1 VKRGVARIAGVA
13 ALAATVS
20 VAILAQGPSQLGL
33 EEVFADYW
41 GWRLADTPELA
52 TFMGRTDYNDRWTD
66 LSKAARDKRRA
77 ERQEYLQK
85 ALYFAPGTLNASQ
98 KLSVA
103 LLEYQVRDALDNGPY
118 LEIIETVSQADG
130 FHNDVFETIDAMPA
144 RTSKDYENIIARI
157 RKVPTLVDQTIDLLR
172 EQITAGQT
180 QPSNVVTMMLDQ
192 MEAQSRAT
200 ADDSPLLDAFRRF
213 PASLPAADRDRLKR
227 DAADAFTKAFV
238 PSWRKA
244 QMFLRTEYLPKARPQ
259 TAITSMPMGKE
270 AYAALIRH
278 YTTTK
283 MSADQIHRLG
293 QQEVQRI
300 EGEMEKIARQA
311 GFNGSVAE
319 FEKSLT
325 ARPGMKFASKEE
337 MLTYARDV
345 AMRVQPELPRLF
357 KRLPRIP
364 FGIRP
369 ISADR
374 EAATASNYSRG
385 TADGSRAGWFNMNT
399 YKPQEQVKYR
409 VEALVLHETIPG
421 HHLQNSI
428 ALELQALPEFRKAFS
443 ASAYSEGWGLYAE
456 SLGPEL
462 GSVYLEPSTKFGQ
475 LASERFRA
483 VRLVVDTGIHAL
495 GWSRDQ
501 ARQYF
506 AQHVP
511 GESLARVDRYIARPG
526 QALGYKLGE
535 LRIKDLRRRAER
547 ELGNRFDIREFH
559 DAVLRNG
566 ILPLDVL
573 DQEVTAAIAAA
584 KESAGNPH

>member
-1 VKRGVARIAGVA
+1 VKVKSRQFAGVVA
-13 ALAATVS
+13 VALCSALLT
-20 VAILAQGPSQLGL
+20 AQGPSQLGL

-41 GWRLADTPELA
+41 GWRMADIPELA
-52 TFMGRTDYNDRWTD
+52 TFMGRSDYNDRWTD

-103 LLEYQVRDALDNGPY
+103 LLEFQVRDLLDNGPY
-118 LEIIETVSQADG
+118 LEVIETVSQADG
-130 FHNDVFETIDAMPA
+130 FHNDVFETIDAMPT
-144 RTSKDYENIIARI
+144 RTVKDYENIITRI
-157 RKVPTLVDQTIDLLR
+157 RKLPTLVDQTLDLLR
-172 EQITAGQT
+172 EQIAAGQT
-180 QPSNVVTMMLDQ
+180 QPANVVTMMLDQ
-192 MEAQSRAT
+192 MEAQTRPA
-200 ADDSPLLDAFRRF
+200 AADSPLLGAFKQF
-213 PASLPAADRDRLKR
+213 PATVSAADRDRLKR
-227 DAADAFTKAFV
+227 DAADAYTNAFV
-238 PSWRKA
+238 PAWRKA
-244 QMFLRTEYLPKARPQ
+244 QTFLRGEYLPKVRPQ
-259 TAITSMPMGKE
+259 TAVVSMAHGKE

-283 MSADQIHRLG
+283 MTAEQIHQLG
-293 QQEVQRI
+293 LQEVQRI
-300 EGEMEKIARQA
+300 EGEMEKIARQS
-311 GFNGSVAE
+311 GFNGSVAD
-319 FEKSLT
+319 FEKQLA
-325 ARPGMKFASKEE
+325 ARPGMKFTSKEE

-369 ISADR
+369 ISPDR
-374 EAATASNYSRG
+374 EAATASNYNRG
-385 TADGSRAGWFNMNT
+385 TADASRPGWFNMNT
-399 YKPQEQVKYR
+399 YRPTEQVKYR
-409 VEALVLHETIPG
+409 VEALVLHETVPG
-421 HHLQNSI
+421 HHLQSSI

-462 GSVYLEPSTKFGQ
+462 GSVYLEPATKFGQ

-483 VRLVVDTGIHAL
+483 VRLVVDTGLHAL
-495 GWSRDQ
+495 GWSRDK
-501 ARQYF
+501 AREYF
-506 AQHVP
+506 TQHVP
-511 GESLARVDRYIARPG
+511 GESLAEIDRYIARPG

-573 DQEVTAAIAAA
+573 DQEVTAATTAA
-584 KESAGNPH
+584 K